1 MQEEIRTRGVKE
13 TMTDDCKNV
22 YKLALEKWG
31 RQAQLGMAIEEMAEL
46 IQAINKFSRGKVSV
60 DSISEEI
67 ADVEIMMEQLKEIF
81 ANKTYVNLV
90 KIKKINRLK
99 ELLQMTKA
107 KEVKQT

>member
-1 MQEEIRTRGVKE
+1 MGVAGVRRE
-13 TMTDDCKNV
+13 LCV

-46 IQAINKFSRGKVSV
+46 IQALNKFNRGKVSL

-81 ANKTYVNLV
+81 GNSTSVNLI
-90 KIKKINRLK
+90 KIEKINRLK
-99 ELLQMTKA
+99 ALLQSAKT
-107 KEVKQT
+107 KEVKP